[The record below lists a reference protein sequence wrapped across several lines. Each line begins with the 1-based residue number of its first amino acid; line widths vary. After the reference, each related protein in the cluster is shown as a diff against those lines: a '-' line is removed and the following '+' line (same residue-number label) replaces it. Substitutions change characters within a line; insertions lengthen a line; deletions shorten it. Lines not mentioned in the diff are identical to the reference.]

1 MCWIVPHCAV
11 VGNCI
16 WTCPQSYVLSDISV
30 QYISVC
36 YSSVVRKT
44 RVVPFTM
51 LYCSFKYFPQM
62 SRNVLN
68 VTSVSPGKTLL
79 CWLYIEAWQVYSTP
93 LWNYL
98 TKRRVETGLS
108 VWRGGNKSRKSCEYK
123 RVGGAP
129 RTSLNAGANRRK
141 PAWTARAHSPKVV
154 FFYMLL
160 ASKTDSHVC
169 PTAEDGQGVNYQ
181 IKGSHIWTAF
191 YKTSM
196 IPQPQTECVAASAQL
211 LPVDPSFPS
220 SRKGWKGWCLPLVAF
235 IKKKEKNYP
244 NFL

>member
-1 MCWIVPHCAV
+1 MCCQIYQYSILVSATVQLCGRLVSSRLRCYTARFSISPK
-11 VGNCI
+11 
-16 WTCPQSYVLSDISV
+16 CPAMYL
-30 QYISVC
+30 
-36 YSSVVRKT
+36 
-44 RVVPFTM
+44 
-51 LYCSFKYFPQM
+51 
-62 SRNVLN
+62 
-68 VTSVSPGKTLL
+68 TSPLFRPGKTLL

-141 PAWTARAHSPKVV
+141 PAWTGTSSLTKGRV

-160 ASKTDSHVC
+160 ASKTESHVC

-181 IKGSHIWTAF
+181 IKGSHIWTAS